1 MGLKNYRRFLSL
13 CMHRTPWSFSH
24 EFQREYN
31 PTASFWG
38 LIFVT
43 KTLVEGSIQT
53 RLTLTFSN
61 ELVAYHKYLLK
72 IRYNHLLLWLISRL
86 TLLIITEVTDVAM
99 PWEKRQFLP
108 HHFRKPS
115 ISNQDKV
122 LILVDYICRLN
133 GGPTYCVKSPVLVC
147 LFQDFTVY
155 TRGWRSDKCSEIIG
169 TIGTFKIRWFFL
181 EFRTQTFQEYPF

>member
-13 CMHRTPWSFSH
+13 CMHRTPCAAPRCCGHSAMNFKGNITQQLL
-24 EFQREYN
+24 FG
-31 PTASFWG
+31 G

-115 ISNQDKV
+115 ISNQDTV
-122 LILVDYICRLN
+122 LILVDYFCRLN
-133 GGPTYCVKSPVLVC
+133 GGLDPTYCVKSPVLVC
-147 LFQDFTVY
+147 LFQDFKT
-155 TRGWRSDKCSEIIG
+155 WSENCSEIRS
-169 TIGTFKIRWFFL
+169 TF
-181 EFRTQTFQEYPF
+181 

>member
-13 CMHRTPWSFSH
+13 CMHTAHTVVVIQPWISKGIH
-24 EFQREYN
+24 N
-31 PTASFWG
+31 PTASFSG
-38 LIFVT
+38 FDFCQKKGQFKLD
-43 KTLVEGSIQT
+43 
-53 RLTLTFSN
+53 LTFSN
-61 ELVAYHKYLLK
+61 EMVAYHKYLLK

-155 TRGWRSDKCSEIIG
+155 TRGWRSEKCSKIIG

>member
-13 CMHRTPWSFSH
+13 CMHTAHTVVVIQPWISKGIH
-24 EFQREYN
+24 N
-31 PTASFWG
+31 PTASFSG
-38 LIFVT
+38 FDFCQKKGQFKLD
-43 KTLVEGSIQT
+43 
-53 RLTLTFSN
+53 LTFSN

-133 GGPTYCVKSPVLVC
+133 GGLDPTYCVKSPVLVC
-147 LFQDFTVY
+147 LFQDFIT
-155 TRGWRSDKCSEIIG
+155 
-169 TIGTFKIRWFFL
+169 L
-181 EFRTQTFQEYPF
+181 EANDQKAVRNLDEPF